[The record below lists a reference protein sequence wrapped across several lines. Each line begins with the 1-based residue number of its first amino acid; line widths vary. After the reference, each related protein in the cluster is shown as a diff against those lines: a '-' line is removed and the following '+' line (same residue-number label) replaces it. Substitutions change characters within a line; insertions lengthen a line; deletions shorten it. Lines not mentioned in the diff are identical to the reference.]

1 MRDRQQGARRSV
13 TSRIRITSLYTPN
26 EKSLSR
32 WLARSY
38 RETVRVLFAVTA
50 ATGGKLLTALD
61 SVVVSRPGIEPTA
74 RPMRSPESDY
84 SRAVATGLSKGCAVS
99 VSASGCRPSAV
110 MAMRRRAQCLS
121 IDAQERPLLI
131 SIPKFRA
138 PDQYVCKV
146 SDGLSVQ
153 RVRGLTRVPQRPC
166 VCRLR
171 HRDGAVRHIETNC
184 TGAQQNGGEQTGEG
198 IEKTGANRSGPKPTI
213 IQTPLSGPRYR
224 GSNPCLPARL
234 RSPSASFV

>member
-1 MRDRQQGARRSV
+1 M

-110 MAMRRRAQCLS
+110 WQCVAEPNLS

-131 SIPKFRA
+131 SIRKFRV

-166 VCRLR
+166 VCRLGTAMER
-171 HRDGAVRHIETNC
+171 
-184 TGAQQNGGEQTGEG
+184 
-198 IEKTGANRSGPKPTI
+198 
-213 IQTPLSGPRYR
+213 
-224 GSNPCLPARL
+224 
-234 RSPSASFV
+234 